1 MEENLTVAQPALY
14 AVSLATAEAGIKNY
28 KALMKQNFTGVP
40 VNAFTIRVEDF
51 LEVIG
56 YTREQIAN
64 LPAAATP
71 HSHARMYMGYD
82 SVAGYKL
89 YLVPVDG
96 ANLTPPTI
104 VAGTDKI
111 PNGDYQGLPTD
122 RVATGNFVYDLV
134 APCPSSCDT
143 TSPLYKAV

>member
-1 MEENLTVAQPALY
+1 MKENETAVQPALY
-14 AVSLATAEAGIKNY
+14 AVSLATAEEGIKSY
-28 KALMKQNFTGVP
+28 KALMRQNFTGIP
-40 VNAFTIRVEDF
+40 VNAFTIRVDDF

-56 YTREQIAN
+56 YTREQIAQ
-64 LPAAATP
+64 LPAPATP

-96 ANLTPPTI
+96 ANLNPP
-104 VAGTDKI
+104 VKPGLDVI
-111 PNGDYQGLPTD
+111 PSGEYQGLP
-122 RVATGNFVYDLV
+122 GEKPSIGEYVYDLI